1 MNQVFKNL
9 ISWFQDQ
16 GQSENEPFEVEEKS
30 ENGPRRG
37 HAKTGSY
44 SEKDRKIGH
53 RRIDVEGK
61 VSYKK
66 IETNQLMGSIQLGI
80 QASIGGLTKYPE
92 RDLLMQDFMEVETT
106 HFSKHGSKQ
115 TPAHS
120 YADFTFRWQSN
131 SLIYIKRQRQF
142 MIFRTYAPVAFR
154 YFRDLFGIQ
163 PADFLVRQ
171 LFCFIVDL

>member
-1 MNQVFKNL
+1 ML
-9 ISWFQDQ
+9 QDQ
-16 GQSENEPFEVEEKS
+16 GQSENEPVEVES

-80 QASIGGLTKYPE
+80 QASIGGLAKHPE

-106 HFSKHGSKQ
+106 HFSKHGSNKHQHIPTQ
-115 TPAHS
+115 TSLSEPMLLWLS
-120 YADFTFRWQSN
+120 DTLETYLVFSRLTF
-131 SLIYIKRQRQF
+131 
-142 MIFRTYAPVAFR
+142 
-154 YFRDLFGIQ
+154 
-163 PADFLVRQ
+163 
-171 LFCFIVDL
+171 